1 MIRLA
6 ALLLATQ
13 APQDSPCAFDT
24 AAHVQYH
31 SVILGL
37 APGWRPTVGDTAR
50 QTPPPDY
57 AYAAQV
63 IQAFFV
69 APDSVRLPLWARTIR
84 RGNAPDGLGFGL
96 DGHVRFHLANDGHLT
111 NDRIEVST
119 SSPDIARAV
128 ERALRRADG
137 ANAFRPPSRAVRRD
151 RGEIVLHFINADPRN
166 PADAALLRV
175 NVPAIAVDSAPR
187 LLEIPAPVYPVSAV
201 RAQLS
206 DRVIVKVV
214 IGADGLPDAG
224 TMELVQ
230 AKHRELVFGVL
241 GAVPQAR
248 FRPGRTAGCPLPM
261 LVNLPFDFRPPGG
274 GVGPPP

>member
-1 MIRLA
+1 MMRLA
-6 ALLLATQ
+6 GFLLATL
-13 APQDSPCAFDT
+13 APQDSACAFDT
-24 AAHVQYH
+24 AAHLQYH

-37 APGWRPTVGDTAR
+37 APGWRVTVGDSALPS
-50 QTPPPDY
+50 PPADY

-84 RGNAPDGLGFGL
+84 RGREPGDLAFGL

-111 NDRIEVST
+111 NDRIEVSS
-119 SSPDIARAV
+119 SSPDIAAAI

-137 ANAFRPPSRAVRRD
+137 ANAFRPPSRDVRRN

-175 NVPAIAVDSAPR
+175 TIPAIAVDSAPR
-187 LLEIPAPVYPVSAV
+187 LLEMPAPAYPVS
-201 RAQLS
+201 AQLS

-214 IGADGLPDAG
+214 IGADGVPDAS

-230 AKHRELVFGVL
+230 ARHRELAFGVL
-241 GAVPQAR
+241 GAIPHGR
-248 FRPGRTAGCPLPM
+248 FRPGRTAGCSLPM
-261 LVNLPFDFRPPGG
+261 LVNLPFDFRAR
-274 GVGPPP
+274 